1 MRNRHPE
8 TVLSIQ
14 VKITSLILACL
25 MVTIFSILMLALTRQ
40 KQSLLLAAD
49 ETLSVGSDFL
59 NQSIRAIMLDGKAP
73 LVARTIENLQSVR
86 HLEHLT
92 IYRTDGTSAF
102 HDYSTLEAVND
113 NQNTVRFE
121 RTERLQY
128 AELHDE
134 HFEEVLRSKTPV
146 RVELMESQSLDF
158 YFPLL
163 NRPECRMCHGQKS
176 AVLGVLHFGTSVAGV
191 HTLIRQSRLLLSG
204 ILIVAGLSIAAVLI
218 LSLRRMIVH
227 PLNRIGTTVQRV
239 GKGDFDVQIRIDS
252 RDELG
257 VIARHTNDMI
267 RGLKERTQRIQL
279 TQDVTILSLA
289 GLAETRDPETGSH
302 ILRTQHYV
310 RTLAEYLTDLGGAEA
325 ELLYKSAP
333 LHDIGKVGVPDAI
346 LLKPGPLTEEEW
358 EEMRKHPI
366 YGYEALRLS
375 ERSLGSNSFLR
386 VASEIALCHH
396 EKWNG
401 SGYPRGLAGA
411 AIPLSGRL
419 MALADVYDALIN
431 KRVYKNAFTHDQA
444 KELILEGRS
453 SHFDPDVVD
462 AFMERER
469 EFVEIASRYRG

>member
-1 MRNRHPE
+1 
-8 TVLSIQ
+8 
-14 VKITSLILACL
+14 
-25 MVTIFSILMLALTRQ
+25 
-40 KQSLLLAAD
+40 
-49 ETLSVGSDFL
+49 
-59 NQSIRAIMLDGKAP
+59 
-73 LVARTIENLQSVR
+73 
-86 HLEHLT
+86 
-92 IYRTDGTSAF
+92 
-102 HDYSTLEAVND
+102 
-113 NQNTVRFE
+113 
-121 RTERLQY
+121 
-128 AELHDE
+128 
-134 HFEEVLRSKTPV
+134 
-146 RVELMESQSLDF
+146 
-158 YFPLL
+158 
-163 NRPECRMCHGQKS
+163 MCHGQKS

-191 HTLIRQSRLLLSG
+191 YTLIRQSRL
-204 ILIVAGLSIAAVLI
+204 
-218 LSLRRMIVH
+218 
-227 PLNRIGTTVQRV
+227 
-239 GKGDFDVQIRIDS
+239 
-252 RDELG
+252 
-257 VIARHTNDMI
+257 
-267 RGLKERTQRIQL
+267 QL

-333 LHDIGKVGVPDAI
+333 LHDIGKIGIPDAI

-469 EFVEIASRYRG
+469 EFVEIASRYPG